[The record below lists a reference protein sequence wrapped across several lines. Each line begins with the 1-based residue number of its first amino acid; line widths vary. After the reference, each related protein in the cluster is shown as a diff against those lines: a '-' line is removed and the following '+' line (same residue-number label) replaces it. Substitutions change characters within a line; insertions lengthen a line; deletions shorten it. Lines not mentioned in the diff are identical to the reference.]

1 MDIIITITD
10 REKEILEHFLGENEI
25 QSWLQH
31 AIDNKLRQRV
41 DACVLQY
48 TDYNPSKMS
57 MESKMSTLS
66 GIDFPP
72 RSDEI

>member
-57 MESKMSTLS
+57 IKNKMSTLS

>member
-10 REKEILEHFLGENEI
+10 REKEILEHFLGEDEI

-41 DACVLQY
+41 DASVLQY

-57 MESKMSTLS
+57 MEDKMSTLS

-72 RSDEI
+72 RDDGI

>member
-57 MESKMSTLS
+57 MEDKMSTLS

-72 RSDEI
+72 RDDEI